1 MELELK
7 DKVKKAVKAYMHR
20 MRDVEF
26 LDEVNDFLIFE
37 EEGEVVVFVAVS
49 AETGSF
55 PRVSRN
61 RLRNEFEDAMILWFS
76 EPENRDKVDFPIRC
90 DSAEVNIMGKDRAL
104 VRHVVNA
111 FGSGDY
117 HDWH

>member
-1 MELELK
+1 MELK
-7 DKVKKAVKAYMHR
+7 DRINGAVKRYMYHL
-20 MRDVEF
+20 RDIEF
-26 LDEVNDFLIFE
+26 LGEVNDFLVFE
-37 EEGEVVVFVAVS
+37 EEGEVVVFVSVS

-55 PRVSRN
+55 PRVNRD
-61 RLRNEFEDAMILWFS
+61 RLRHDFEDAMILWFS

-104 VRHVVNA
+104 VRHVVNT

>member
-1 MELELK
+1 MELK
-7 DKVKKAVKAYMHR
+7 DRVKAAVKGYMHR

-26 LDEVNDFLIFE
+26 LDEVNDFLVFE
-37 EEGEVVVFVAVS
+37 EEGEVVVFVAT
-49 AETGSF
+49 AYNTGAF
-55 PRVSRN
+55 PHVSRN
-61 RLRNEFEDAMILWFS
+61 RLRNQFEDAMILWFS

-111 FGSGDY
+111 FGNGDY